1 MRQDGLIY
9 RGEALAVRNYAPID
23 ELDDVGPPPPL
34 PLIRYCGARGCRRRA
49 RPGGRHCAACHVAAV
64 RRWRKRHRGKLT
76 IRRRDASAVRDDG
89 ARARDSA
96 RAKLAM
102 ALRRGKLTR
111 GACVVCGGRDVV
123 ALIAEAA
130 RPLDVTWVCRD
141 DRQTLRERE
150 RDAEAQRVSAAAQAA
165 WHDERA
171 RVLAAIDLLPP
182 AERTRLRVTAVQGPA
197 GVRLSPEAPLYT
209 INLVRA
215 YKEGTFRKPLQTQD
229 S

>member
-1 MRQDGLIY
+1 VRQDGSIF
-9 RGEALAVRNYAPID
+9 RGESVFVRRLAPGD
-23 ELDDVGPPPPL
+23 ELDDIGPPPPL

-49 RPGGRHCAACHVAAV
+49 RPGGRHCACCHAAAV
-64 RRWRKRHRGKLT
+64 RRWREQHRAQLA
-76 IRRRDASAVRDDG
+76 IRRRDASTVRDEG

-102 ALRRGKLTR
+102 ALRRGKRTR
-111 GACVVCGGRDVV
+111 GACTVCGGHDVV
-123 ALIAEAA
+123 ALIADPA

-141 DRQTLRERE
+141 DRQILRDRE

-165 WHDERA
+165 WYDERA

-182 AERTRLRVTAVQGPA
+182 EERTRLRATAVQGPA

-209 INLVRA
+209 MNLVRA
-215 YKEGTFRKPLQTQD
+215 YKDGTSRRPLQSQD